1 MKKYKKTQSNNVL
14 KRIKVNDELKC
25 VKVNV
30 VTNIIKDEI
39 EHFSDVEAY
48 TDDDEFKEGRVIGFR

>member
-1 MKKYKKTQSNNVL
+1 MKKYKKTQTNNVL

-48 TDDDEFKEGRVIGFR
+48 TDDGEFKEGRVIGFR

>member
-1 MKKYKKTQSNNVL
+1 MKKHRKTQSNNVL

-39 EHFSDVEAY
+39 EHFSHVEAY
-48 TDDDEFKEGRVIGFR
+48 TDDDEFKESRVIGFR